1 MLGPFKALIEG
12 NKKTIDYAGNRI
24 FKKIRDVNNVE
35 INEEY
40 IERRIRNLAYPG
52 RVWKSLVE
60 INNTIYSSV
69 AEYFKKKLRAK
80 YVLVPLTS
88 RMISSPGAVYG
99 KEKLDYTQD
108 TIPIKLKWFNEGST
122 FLTESS
128 QLYLELY
135 LLIDGIDHVFT
146 INNSF
151 RKELA
156 DFVHLPE
163 FRHVEYEGHVSQTE
177 NEDIISGLL
186 MKIIKNIL
194 MLNEEHLRTFLTK
207 EDIRDLD
214 NLTRSYG
221 FKKIEFKKTLEILY
235 NLTGDKKYLKF
246 TSKYWGSWEE
256 AFVSGY
262 FNKILVVKEFPLL
275 EVAFYHHAKGK
286 VYDENSGKYVWIAD
300 NADFIFPNY
309 KEIVGSGYRVD
320 NIKELKWKAKLF
332 NLPKKDYEPYFKSR
346 THPNYKP
353 SSGFGLGWERL
364 LHALLRMPTI
374 VDVCY
379 IPRIHSTSHP

>member
-69 AEYFKKKLRAK
+69 VEYFKKKLRAK

-163 FRHVEYEGHVSQTE
+163 FRHVEYEGHVPQTE

-214 NLTRSYG
+214 SLTRSYG

-275 EVAFYHHAKGK
+275 EVAFLSSRK
-286 VYDENSGKYVWIAD
+286 
-300 NADFIFPNY
+300 
-309 KEIVGSGYRVD
+309 R
-320 NIKELKWKAKLF
+320 
-332 NLPKKDYEPYFKSR
+332 KS
-346 THPNYKP
+346 
-353 SSGFGLGWERL
+353 L
-364 LHALLRMPTI
+364 
-374 VDVCY
+374 
-379 IPRIHSTSHP
+379 